1 MKQLIKIAGVAA
13 LGLASS
19 QSARAQMSGSSN
31 GPKAWSVSAS
41 LRAFYDDNVFTVSDN
56 AVDNLG
62 KKTKLSSFGYEVAP
76 SGQFNLSREQTSL
89 GLGYGYTLR
98 YYEARANGN
107 IDQSHDANLKL
118 THEFTSRI
126 KLAINDSFVSA
137 QEPSV
142 TDAATITSP
151 LRSEGNNLRNT
162 GGISLAA
169 GLTDSFELVGDYGN
183 TLYDYEQ
190 KAGDPALYDSLGR
203 IAYPSRSALLD
214 RQENSFGLNARYQL
228 VPSTVGVVGYRFTSI
243 GYSSDEAL
251 NPLTP
256 DFAKKYSKDRDSDKH
271 DIFGGVDHTFTSK
284 LSTSLRL
291 GAEIVEYSSAA
302 VSDTSAASPY
312 VDGRIS
318 YAYRAKDTIVLGV
331 RHGYSQTDAGIY
343 GEFTGLAPGG
353 NTETLVLNAETTS
366 LYGQMSYHVTPS
378 ITTTINGQYQH
389 SGFQVKNISGLA
401 DDFFLLGLA
410 AAYEINR
417 SISLEAGYNYDV
429 LESSFQAGRGYDRNR
444 VFLGVR
450 AQY

>member
-19 QSARAQMSGSSN
+19 QSARAQMSGSSD

-41 LRAFYDDNVFTVSDN
+41 LRAFYDDNVFTASDN
-56 AVDNLG
+56 AVG
-62 KKTKLSSFGYEVAP
+62 RKISSFGYEVAP

-118 THEFTSRI
+118 THELTSRI
-126 KLAINDSFVSA
+126 KLGINDSFVSA

-162 GGISLAA
+162 AGISLAA
-169 GLTDSFELVGDYGN
+169 GLTDSLELVGDYGN

-190 KAGDPALYDSLGR
+190 EAGDPALYDQLGR

-228 VPSTVGVVGYRFTSI
+228 VPSTVGVIGYRFTTI
-243 GYSSDEAL
+243 GYSSNEAL

-256 DFAKKYSKDRDSDKH
+256 DFAKIYSKDRDSDKH
-271 DIFGGVDHTFTSK
+271 DIFGGVDHTFNSQ

-291 GAEIVEYSSAA
+291 GAEIVKYT
-302 VSDTSAASPY
+302 SDRNPVPDNSAASPY

-318 YAYRAKDTIVLGV
+318 YAYRAKDAIVLGV

-343 GEFTGLAPGG
+343 GEFVLGVPTSQ
-353 NTETLVLNAETTS
+353 TLVLNAETTS

-389 SGFQVKNISGLA
+389 SEFQVNNISGLA

-429 LESSFQAGRGYDRNR
+429 LESSFQVGRGYDRNR

>member
-19 QSARAQMSGSSN
+19 QSARAQMSGSSD

-41 LRAFYDDNVFTVSDN
+41 LRAFYDDNVFTVSDH
-56 AVDNLG
+56 AVG
-62 KKTKLSSFGYEVAP
+62 KKLSSFGYEVAP

-126 KLAINDSFVSA
+126 KLGINDSFVSA

-169 GLTDSFELVGDYGN
+169 GLTDSLELVGDYGN

-190 KAGDPALYDSLGR
+190 EAGDSALYDQLGR

-228 VPSTVGVVGYRFTSI
+228 VPSTVGVIGYRFTSI
-243 GYSSDEAL
+243 AYSSDEAL
-251 NPLTP
+251 NPMALNVTNIRH
-256 DFAKKYSKDRDSDKH
+256 SKDRDSDKH
-271 DIFGGVDHTFTSK
+271 DIFGGVDHTFNSQ

-291 GAEIVEYSSAA
+291 GAEIVKYTSTRNPAP
-302 VSDTSAASPY
+302 DNSAASPY

-318 YAYRAKDTIVLGV
+318 YAYRAKDAIVLGV
-331 RHGYSQTDAGIY
+331 RHGYSQTDAGIS
-343 GEFTGLAPGG
+343 GEYNSPTD
-353 NTETLVLNAETTS
+353 NTERLVLNAETTS

-378 ITTTINGQYQH
+378 ITTTINAQYQH
-389 SGFQVKNISGLA
+389 SQFQVNNISGLA

-429 LESSFQAGRGYDRNR
+429 LESSFQVGRGYDRNR

>member
-1 MKQLIKIAGVAA
+1 MKQLIKIAGLAA

-19 QSARAQMSGSSN
+19 QSARAQMSGSSD

-41 LRAFYDDNVFTVSDN
+41 LRAFYDDNVFTASDN
-56 AVDNLG
+56 AVG
-62 KKTKLSSFGYEVAP
+62 RKISSFGYEVAP

-126 KLAINDSFVSA
+126 KLGINDSFVSA

-169 GLTDSFELVGDYGN
+169 GLTDSLELVGDYGN

-190 KAGDPALYDSLGR
+190 EAGDPALYDQLGR

-228 VPSTVGVVGYRFTSI
+228 VPSTVGVIGYRFTTI
-243 GYSSDEAL
+243 GYSSNEPL

-256 DFAKKYSKDRDSDKH
+256 DFAKIYSKYRDSDKH
-271 DIFGGVDHTFTSK
+271 DIFGGVDHTFNSQ

-291 GAEIVEYSSAA
+291 GAEIVKY
-302 VSDTSAASPY
+302 TSAPNSAPDNSAPY

-318 YAYRAKDTIVLGV
+318 YAYRAKDAIVVGV

-343 GEFTGLAPGG
+343 GEFVLGVPTS
-353 NTETLVLNAETTS
+353 ETLVLNAETTS

-389 SGFQVKNISGLA
+389 SEFQVNNISGLA

-429 LESSFQAGRGYDRNR
+429 LESSFQTGRGYDRNR

>member
-1 MKQLIKIAGVAA
+1 MKQLIKIAGLAA

-19 QSARAQMSGSSN
+19 QSARAQMSGSSD

-41 LRAFYDDNVFTVSDN
+41 LRAFYDDNVFTASDN
-56 AVDNLG
+56 AVG
-62 KKTKLSSFGYEVAP
+62 RKISSFGYEVAP

-126 KLAINDSFVSA
+126 KLGINDSFVSA

-169 GLTDSFELVGDYGN
+169 GLTDSLELVGDYGN

-190 KAGDPALYDSLGR
+190 EAGDPALYDQLGR

-228 VPSTVGVVGYRFTSI
+228 VPSTVGVIGYRFTTI
-243 GYSSDEAL
+243 GYSSNEPL

-256 DFAKKYSKDRDSDKH
+256 DFAKIYSKYRDSDKH
-271 DIFGGVDHTFTSK
+271 DIFGGVDHTFNSQ

-291 GAEIVEYSSAA
+291 GAEIVKY
-302 VSDTSAASPY
+302 TSASNSAPDNSAPY

-318 YAYRAKDTIVLGV
+318 YAYRAKDAIVVGV

-343 GEFTGLAPGG
+343 GEFVLGVPTS
-353 NTETLVLNAETTS
+353 ETLVLNAETTS

-389 SGFQVKNISGLA
+389 SEFQVNNISGLA

-429 LESSFQAGRGYDRNR
+429 LESSFQTGRGYDRNR

>member
-19 QSARAQMSGSSN
+19 QSARAQMSGSSD
-31 GPKAWSVSAS
+31 GPKAWSVAAS
-41 LRAFYDDNVFTVSDN
+41 LRAFYDDNVFTASDQ
-56 AVDNLG
+56 AVG
-62 KKTKLSSFGYEVAP
+62 RKISSFGYEVAP

-98 YYEARANGN
+98 YYEARADGN

-126 KLAINDSFVSA
+126 KLGINDSFVSA

-142 TDAATITSP
+142 TDLGAITSP
-151 LRSEGNNLRNT
+151 LRSEGDNIRNT

-169 GLTDSFELVGDYGN
+169 GLTDTLELVGDYGN
-183 TLYDYEQ
+183 TLYDYQQEG
-190 KAGDPALYDSLGR
+190 A
-203 IAYPSRSALLD
+203 IADDFTRKYVPSRSALLD

-228 VPSTVGVVGYRFTSI
+228 VPSTVGVIGYRFTTI
-243 GYSSDEAL
+243 GYSSNEAL
-251 NPLTP
+251 NPETVAIGGPAIL
-256 DFAKKYSKDRDSDKH
+256 SKDRDSDKH
-271 DIFGGVDHTFTSK
+271 DIFGGVDHTFNSQ

-291 GAEIVEYSSAA
+291 GAEIVKY
-302 VSDTSAASPY
+302 TSARNPAPDNSAPY

-318 YAYRAKDTIVLGV
+318 YAYRAKDAIVLGV
-331 RHGYSQTDAGIY
+331 RHGYSQTDAAVYVPQGLTTA
-343 GEFTGLAPGG
+343 GEILI
-353 NTETLVLNAETTS
+353 LNSKTTS

-389 SGFQVKNISGLA
+389 SQFQVNNISGLA

-429 LESSFQAGRGYDRNR
+429 LESSFQTGRGYDRNR

>member
-1 MKQLIKIAGVAA
+1 MKQLIKIAGLAA

-19 QSARAQMSGSSN
+19 QSARAQMSGSSD

-41 LRAFYDDNVFTVSDN
+41 LRAFYDDNVFTASDN
-56 AVDNLG
+56 AVG
-62 KKTKLSSFGYEVAP
+62 RKISSFGYEVAP

-126 KLAINDSFVSA
+126 KLGINDSFVSA

-169 GLTDSFELVGDYGN
+169 GLTDSLELVGDYGN

-190 KAGDPALYDSLGR
+190 EAGDPALYDQLGR

-228 VPSTVGVVGYRFTSI
+228 VPSTVGVIGYRFTTI
-243 GYSSDEAL
+243 GYSSNEPL

-256 DFAKKYSKDRDSDKH
+256 DFAKIYSKYRDSDKH
-271 DIFGGVDHTFTSK
+271 DIFGGVDHTFNSQ

-291 GAEIVEYSSAA
+291 GAEIVKY
-302 VSDTSAASPY
+302 TSARNSAPDNSAPY

-318 YAYRAKDTIVLGV
+318 YAYRAKDAIVVGV

-343 GEFTGLAPGG
+343 GEFVLGVPTS
-353 NTETLVLNAETTS
+353 ETLVLNAETTS

-389 SGFQVKNISGLA
+389 SEFQVNNISGLA

-429 LESSFQAGRGYDRNR
+429 LESSFQTGRGYDRNR